1 MPVRCSS
8 YTVPPRVATAMGIL
22 PRMTTRREFVE
33 ATIAA
38 LGALGVPHELWA
50 LQSGEE
56 LVRFTDYTDDFK
68 VEAQAANPTV
78 RCMDLRTLTSWATP
92 NEDFYAFHQ
101 TVTPKVDAATFRLRV
116 GGLVERP
123 RELPLAEIMAR
134 PDARDESVTLECSG
148 NSTRPTR
155 MGGLLSNGVWRGVPL
170 AAVLKECGIKP
181 EAREVVFL
189 GADLEKEK
197 KFQAGNREYTS
208 PHGRSVFVQDALN
221 PDALLAFQLNGQP
234 LPPKNGFPLR
244 LILPG
249 WYGMTQIKWLSRIEV
264 IDRRYEGQHQVR
276 NYLSLRAVDTPEG
289 PIWLDQSISKTH
301 LKSLVARVVRR
312 RSEAGWT
319 YRITG
324 PTWGGQTPI
333 DRVEVRIDDGAWQP
347 AKLDP
352 AKGRYAW
359 RLWALEV
366 NDLAPGPH
374 TVVSRAID
382 AEGAAQPI
390 AEERRTRLASGR
402 EDNAQWVREIEV
414 L

>member
-1 MPVRCSS
+1 
-8 YTVPPRVATAMGIL
+8 
-22 PRMTTRREFVE
+22 
-33 ATIAA
+33 
-38 LGALGVPHELWA
+38 
-50 LQSGEE
+50 
-56 LVRFTDYTDDFK
+56 
-68 VEAQAANPTV
+68 
-78 RCMDLRTLTSWATP
+78 
-92 NEDFYAFHQ
+92 
-101 TVTPKVDAATFRLRV
+101 
-116 GGLVERP
+116 
-123 RELPLAEIMAR
+123 
-134 PDARDESVTLECSG
+134 
-148 NSTRPTR
+148 
-155 MGGLLSNGVWRGVPL
+155 
-170 AAVLKECGIKP
+170 
-181 EAREVVFL
+181 
-189 GADLEKEK
+189 
-197 KFQAGNREYTS
+197 
-208 PHGRSVFVQDALN
+208 
-221 PDALLAFQLNGQP
+221 
-234 LPPKNGFPLR
+234 
-244 LILPG
+244 
-249 WYGMTQIKWLSRIEV
+249 MTQIKWLSRIEV

-312 RSEAGWT
+312 RSDAGWT
-319 YRITG
+319 YRISG

-402 EDNAQWVREIEV
+402 EDNTQWVRRDRGPLAPQAHLSGRSAVSLIEV
-414 L
+414 ATGA